1 MGGTVSAAVDR
12 RQADRRPRSAFP
24 WITSVRLRPGHDVR
38 LIELSADS
46 ALVETSVSLAPDR
59 VVVLELRVRK
69 QLVEARGRVVRG
81 YVAGIDA
88 GGEVRYRG
96 IVSFDP
102 GPGFWCV
109 P

>member
-1 MGGTVSAAVDR
+1 MSATAAR
-12 RQADRRPRSAFP
+12 RQADRRPGSAFP
-24 WITSVRLRPGHDVR
+24 WITSVRLRPGHEVR
-38 LIELSADS
+38 LIELSANS

-81 YVAGIDA
+81 YVAAIDA

-96 IVSFDP
+96 IVSFEP

>member
-1 MGGTVSAAVDR
+1 MSASADQR
-12 RQADRRPRSAFP
+12 PADRRPGSAFP
-24 WITSVRLRPGHDVR
+24 WITSVRLRPGHEVR

-59 VVVLELRVRK
+59 VVVLDMRVRK

-81 YVAGIDA
+81 YVAGIDT

-96 IVSFDP
+96 IVSFEP

>member
-1 MGGTVSAAVDR
+1 MSASVDQ
-12 RQADRRPRSAFP
+12 RQAGRRPGSAFP
-24 WITSVRLRPGHDVR
+24 WITSVRLRPGHEVR

-59 VVVLELRVRK
+59 VVVIELRVRK

-81 YVAGIDA
+81 YVAGIDP

-96 IVSFDP
+96 IVSFEP

>member
-1 MGGTVSAAVDR
+1 MSAAADQ
-12 RQADRRPRSAFP
+12 RQADRRPGSALP
-24 WITSVRLRPGHDVR
+24 WITSVRLRPGHEVR

-46 ALVETSVSLAPDR
+46 ALVETSASLAPDR

-96 IVSFDP
+96 IVSFEP
-102 GPGFWCV
+102 RPSFWCV

>member
-1 MGGTVSAAVDR
+1 MSAAADQ
-12 RQADRRPRSAFP
+12 RQADGRPGNALP
-24 WITSVRLRPGHDVR
+24 WITSVRLRPGHEVR
-38 LIELSADS
+38 LVELSADS

-81 YVAGIDA
+81 YVADIDA

-96 IVSFDP
+96 IVSFEP
-102 GPGFWCV
+102 GQDLWRIP
-109 P
+109 